1 MVYLYHKGEVMDYYM
16 DYVNNT
22 NLVNNQT
29 GNIGRVT
36 SNLEYVKSHMAS
48 INNKVNNVI
57 SDNNEKHSFES
68 IKDGNILYSR
78 TNNII
83 SSYYECQNKLMNKIN
98 NEVKYIV
105 GVAEAYE
112 DLDKEL
118 SSKVGDL

>member
-1 MVYLYHKGEVMDYYM
+1 MDNYM

-22 NLVNNQT
+22 DLVNNQT
-29 GNIGRVT
+29 GNTGRVT

-48 INNKVNNVI
+48 INNKVNSVI
-57 SDNNEKHSFES
+57 SDNNEKHSVES

-83 SSYYECQNKLMNKIN
+83 SLYYECQNKLMNKIN
-98 NEVKYIV
+98 NEVKYMV
-105 GVAEAYE
+105 GVAEAYK